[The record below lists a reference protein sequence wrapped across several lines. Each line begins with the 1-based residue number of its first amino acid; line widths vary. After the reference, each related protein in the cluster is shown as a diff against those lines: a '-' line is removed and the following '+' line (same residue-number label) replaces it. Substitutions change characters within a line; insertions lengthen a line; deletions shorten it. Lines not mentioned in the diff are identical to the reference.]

1 MIKYEIV
8 CIVSGEFSEKEV
20 KDVESNLV
28 TTLSSNDA
36 QSPLTKIWGKRSLAY
51 PINKN
56 DEGYYIQAN
65 FEMSQDKIKNVDE
78 ALRFDQKIIRY
89 LIVKDDLF
97 GRVPVKRK
105 KKEAAVES

>member
-8 CIVSGEFSEKEV
+8 CIVSGEFSEEEV
-20 KDVESNLV
+20 KQVESNLSTV
-28 TTLSSNDA
+28 LSSNDA
-36 QSPLTKIWGKRSLAY
+36 QSAQTKIWGKRTLAY

-65 FEMSQDKIKNVDE
+65 FDMSQNKIKNVDD

-97 GRVPVKRK
+97 GKVPVKRK
-105 KKEAAVES
+105 KKEATIES

>member
-8 CIVSGEFSEKEV
+8 CIVSGEISEEEV
-20 KDVESNLV
+20 IEVESNLS
-28 TTLSSNDA
+28 TLLSSNDA
-36 QSPLTKIWGKRSLAY
+36 ESPQTKIWGKRTLAY

-65 FEMSQDKIKNVDE
+65 FDMPQDKIKNVDE
-78 ALRFDQKIIRY
+78 SLRFDQKIIRY

-97 GRVPVKRK
+97 GKVPVKRK
-105 KKEAAVES
+105 KRESTVES

>member
-1 MIKYEIV
+1 M
-8 CIVSGEFSEKEV
+8 SEEEV
-20 KDVESNLV
+20 KEAEGNITSLLNSNE
-28 TTLSSNDA
+28 A
-36 QSPLTKIWGKRSLAY
+36 QSTQTKIWGKRTLAY

-65 FEMSQDKIKNVDE
+65 FDMSQDKIKNVDD

-97 GRVPVKRK
+97 GKAPIKRK
-105 KKEAAVES
+105 KREATIES